1 MLTRWKLALTLL
13 RLCLRSTDFVLT
25 LVRGWTKEM
34 SMNFFVKD
42 TFKLLAYGLLMY
54 AIPLTLYWT
63 FVE

>member
-1 MLTRWKLALTLL
+1 LTRWKLALMLL
-13 RLCLRSTDFVLT
+13 LLCLRSTALLLT

-34 SMNFFVKD
+34 SMDFFVKD
-42 TFKLLAYGLLMY
+42 TFKSLAYGLLMY